1 MHIKIQDGT
10 PASGESSLCATCRC
24 STIIRGRTLDEELV
38 VCSALGLRGVQI
50 TFKVTFCSDYSD
62 KRLPSYMDMIQ
73 EAWILQPGSRRR
85 PAGFIRGSELADEEL
100 LSMRAPKR
108 VRG

>member
-10 PASGESSLCATCRC
+10 PAGGESTLCATCRC

-73 EAWILQPGSRRR
+73 DAWILQPGSRKQ

-100 LSMRAPKR
+100 LSMRARKR

>member
-10 PASGESSLCATCRC
+10 PAGGESTLCATCRC

-73 EAWILQPGSRRR
+73 DAWILQPGSRKQ

-100 LSMRAPKR
+100 LSMRARQR